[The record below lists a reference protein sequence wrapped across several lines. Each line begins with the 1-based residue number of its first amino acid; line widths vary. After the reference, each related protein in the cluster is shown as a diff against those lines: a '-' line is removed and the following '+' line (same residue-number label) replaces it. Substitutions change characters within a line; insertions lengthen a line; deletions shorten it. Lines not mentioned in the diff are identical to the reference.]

1 MTGKRRTYLRMD
13 AALWVMSRE
22 IPSLGKIQLD
32 SFLGYRVNPGYIISC
47 HVQVNPNLNY
57 RTVYRIWK
65 TN

>member
-1 MTGKRRTYLRMD
+1 MTEKRREYLRMD
-13 AALWVMSRE
+13 AALWVMFRE

-32 SFLGYRVNPGYIISC
+32 SSLGYRVNPEYTVPC
-47 HVQVNPNLNY
+47 HVQVNPNLNC